1 MRNIFTNSTRGR
13 YNGWR
18 DMQHAKATQGIHV
31 IEKPEGKILMEKHAC
46 EEVIII
52 IIISNIKILYIYII
66 YVYNILKYIINILK
80 WILTKN
86 IWIGLIWLRKWT
98 NGAVL

>member
-1 MRNIFTNSTRGR
+1 
-13 YNGWR
+13 
-18 DMQHAKATQGIHV
+18 MQHAKATQGIHV

-52 IIISNIKILYIYII
+52 IISNLSNDRSKASIILKYYIYISF
-66 YVYNILKYIINILK
+66 VYNILKYVITTILK